1 MAKRDIAIPSSGFV
15 PTAFQSGSGLA
26 SAQFGMYTTSTGSGF
41 DQSGSTTGTTGTTGA
56 TVATG
61 ATASTNTTLTPGVVN
76 TVPAA
81 TTTTAATTAPA
92 ANGGGVT
99 SGGFGTMK
107 KRHNAEDTEEP
118 AGYLVLGGIDTSVI
132 EGDVSYL
139 RLSDNP
145 DEPAKNWDICIRH
158 ASFGSL
164 KFEQEENA
172 IASIST
178 STSFIVMP
186 PTQADAFHDKFGAKY
201 EYATKSYSIKCSEI
215 KNLPTL
221 KMTLE
226 DHIVELPPKYWT
238 AVVDADRDCCTTKI
252 SRGSSDRDWVLGTAM
267 TNAFYTT
274 FDPEAETVGLAIKKG
289 QSEDGLRVYKKSH

>member
-1 MAKRDIAIPSSGFV
+1 MAKRDIAIPSSAFV
-15 PTAFQSGSGLA
+15 PNAFQSGTGLA

-41 DQSGSTTGTTGTTGA
+41 DQSGSSTTTST
-56 TVATG
+56 
-61 ATASTNTTLTPGVVN
+61 TNTTAAASTLAAGTTT
-76 TVPAA
+76 TVA
-81 TTTTAATTAPA
+81 TTTT
-92 ANGGGVT
+92 GVT
-99 SGGFGTMK
+99 SGGFGVV
-107 KRHNAEDTEEP
+107 KRSSKADTEEP
-118 AGYLVLGGIDTSVI
+118 AGYLVLGGVDTSVI
-132 EGDVSYL
+132 EGDVNYL

-164 KFEQEENA
+164 KFAQEENA

-186 PTQADAFHDKFGAKY
+186 PKQADSFHEKFGAKY

-238 AVVDADRDCCTTKI
+238 AVVDSDRDCCTTKI

-289 QSEDGLRVYKKSH
+289 HSKDGLRVYKKSH